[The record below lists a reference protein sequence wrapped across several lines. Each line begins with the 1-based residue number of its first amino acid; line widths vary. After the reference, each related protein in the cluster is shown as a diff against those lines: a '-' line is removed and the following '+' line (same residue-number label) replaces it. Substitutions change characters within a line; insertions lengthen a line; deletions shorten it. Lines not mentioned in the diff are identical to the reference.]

1 MRFFDNSDINRTYVQ
16 SALATTAAYIGEVF
30 VFAYLL
36 KAGFS
41 VVVVF
46 CAMAG
51 WAASRLV
58 LRQLLLPAVLKF
70 GLRNCLIFGTLVDA
84 VAFLVVSQ
92 IHAPGLMLIGYIL
105 CSALGNSFYYGCYH
119 TVVTMIGDA
128 EKRGAQVSFKES
140 ISALLSVI
148 GPLLGA
154 YLLVNFGPF
163 VAFVFA
169 AGLLV
174 LSIIPL
180 FGIRDL
186 PIKTQAIVAP
196 AAKRQVWNFYF
207 ADGVRSAANYYVW
220 SIALFEVLG
229 ENFTAFGAVLA
240 AAAGVGAV
248 MSLGVGKL
256 IDVGQKDRAN
266 KIAFAVMVATTL
278 LKAVGYQAIWP
289 AIFASAV
296 SAIAMPIYA
305 SVTMA
310 RAYDLSHQSA
320 CPLRFQIIGEGAWDV
335 GVIVGCGLAAL
346 MAWLGLGFFWP
357 IILGVVGCWLVYVAL
372 AENQVKA

>member
-36 KAGFS
+36 KSGFS
-41 VVVVF
+41 IVLVF

-51 WAASRLV
+51 WAFSRLL
-58 LRQLLLPAVLKF
+58 LRQMLLPAVLKF

-84 VAFLVVSQ
+84 AAFLIVSQ
-92 IHAPGLMLIGYIL
+92 IHQPGFLLIGYIF

-119 TVVTMIGDA
+119 TVMTMIGDA
-128 EKRGAQVSFKES
+128 GKRGAQVSFRES
-140 ISALLSVI
+140 VSALLSVI

-154 YLLVNFGPF
+154 YLLVNFGPLA
-163 VAFVFA
+163 AFVFA
-169 AGLLV
+169 ATLLV

-186 PIKTQAIVAP
+186 PIKMKATVAP

-207 ADGVRSAANYYVW
+207 ADGLRAAANYYVW

-240 AAAGVGAV
+240 AAAGIGAL

-256 IDVGQKDRAN
+256 IDVGQKSRAN
-266 KIAFAVMVATTL
+266 KIAFAVMAATTI
-278 LKAVGYQAIWP
+278 LKAFGYSAVWP
-289 AIFASAV
+289 AIIASAV
-296 SAIAMPIYA
+296 SAIAMPLYA

-310 RAYDLSHQSA
+310 RAYDLSHQSD

-335 GVIVGCGLAAL
+335 GVIAGCGLAAL
-346 MAWLGLGFFWP
+346 MVWLGLGFFWP
-357 IILGVVGCWLVYVAL
+357 IILGVVACWLAYLAL
-372 AENQVKA
+372 AENQVEV